1 VLRPAPTVVSS
12 DDASGLV
19 PNERRATLEGMD
31 PELHHD
37 PSCPSGICSSSAP
50 PLVGSV
56 LTGTGLTL
64 DRAARLVA
72 DGEDVPLSDVQRRIV
87 EERVLTLGDEH

>member
-1 VLRPAPTVVSS
+1 MG
-12 DDASGLV
+12 DDAS
-19 PNERRATLEGMD
+19 RDD
-31 PELHHD
+31 PA
-37 PSCPSGICSSSAP
+37 CPSGICSSSAP

-72 DGEDVPLSDVQRRIV
+72 DGVDVPLSDVQRRIV
-87 EERVLTLGDEH
+87 EERVLTLDDDPRVR

>member
-1 VLRPAPTVVSS
+1 MMGS
-12 DDASGLV
+12 D
-19 PNERRATLEGMD
+19 PQR
-31 PELHHD
+31 D

-50 PLVGSV
+50 PLVGTV

-72 DGEDVPLSDVQRRIV
+72 EGHEVALSDVQRRIV
-87 EERVLTLGDEH
+87 EERVMALDDEH